1 MIQALTIIPF
11 KDDSA
16 ELTELPEP
24 KRLPG
29 EILVEGIA
37 IGICGTDRD
46 LASGVYGWAVPD
58 GKQRLVL
65 GHESLGRVLEAD
77 DASEFNAG
85 DLVVGVVRRADP
97 LPCPACA
104 HGEPDMC
111 SNGNYIEHGI
121 KDLDGFAAT
130 QWIVPVTEAI
140 RLDPSL
146 ENVGVLLE
154 PTTVVAKAWENID
167 AIGRRAW
174 YEPHR
179 VLVTGAG
186 PIGLLASL
194 MGVNRGLEVHVFDQ
208 VRTGRKPALVRDLEA
223 QYHAGDVSDV
233 IRRLSPDIVI
243 EATGSPEVTLAA
255 MTNITVG
262 GILCL
267 VGFSPFKQDMQV
279 DISSICRLTVVNN
292 KVIFG
297 VVNANMR
304 HYRAAAEEL
313 AKSDLSWLE
322 GMITRRLPLSRALDA
337 FNTLENDVKV
347 IIQLSLR

>member
-11 KDDSA
+11 KDGSA
-16 ELTELPEP
+16 EVTELPEP
-24 KRLPG
+24 ERRPG
-29 EILVEGIA
+29 DILIEGIS

-46 LASGVYGWAVPD
+46 LASGVYGWAVPG

-77 DASEFNAG
+77 EASGFKAG

-121 KDLDGFAAT
+121 KDLDGFGAT
-130 QWIVPVTEAI
+130 RWTVPATEAV
-140 RLDPSL
+140 LLAPSL
-146 ENVGVLLE
+146 ENVGVLME
-154 PTTVVAKAWENID
+154 PTTVVAKAWEHIES
-167 AIGRRAW
+167 IGRRAW
-174 YEPHR
+174 YEPRR

-186 PIGLLASL
+186 PIGLLAAL
-194 MGVNRGLEVHVFDQ
+194 LGVNRGLEVHVFDQ
-208 VRTGRKPALVRDLEA
+208 VHAGRKPALVRELQA
-223 QYHAGDVSDV
+223 QYHTGDAADV
-233 IRRLSPDIVI
+233 IGRVSPDII
-243 EATGSPEVTLAA
+243 IDATGSPEVTVAA
-255 MTNITVG
+255 MSNITVG

-267 VGFSPFKQDMQV
+267 VGFSPFKQEMQV
-279 DISSICRLTVVNN
+279 DISSVCRLTVVNN

-322 GMITRRLPLSRALDA
+322 GMITRRLPLSRALEA
-337 FNTLENDVKV
+337 FDTVENEVKV
-347 IIQLSLR
+347 IIQLS